1 MRPPICKTSIRKI
14 QALCR
19 LLRIRLRK
27 ATKQIW
33 DRGARGEFIAR
44 VWLTW
49 HGFIVWERNWR
60 VAKIGEVDIVASV
73 GRTLLIV
80 EVKTRSQRSAE
91 FLRPAAAVDS
101 EKLQRLRQL
110 GATYLKR
117 RLAETRRARIHR
129 CQVVTIEV
137 IEARFCLPKINLLL
151 EA

>member
-1 MRPPICKTSIRKI
+1 
-14 QALCR
+14 
-19 LLRIRLRK
+19 
-27 ATKQIW
+27 
-33 DRGARGEFIAR
+33 
-44 VWLTW
+44 
-49 HGFIVWERNWR
+49 
-60 VAKIGEVDIVASV
+60 V

-117 RLAETRRARIHR
+117 RLAETRRARIQR
-129 CQVVTIEV
+129 YQVVTIEV